1 MVVVFKC
8 DVDCKDDDGVEIDSA
23 ELWYRV
29 VRFYFCAAVKSIFRI
44 NKIKRVSRKKLYIY
58 IYIPKGTKKDRN
70 HHQSA

>member
-1 MVVVFKC
+1 MLIAKMMTA
-8 DVDCKDDDGVEIDSA
+8 S
-23 ELWYRV
+23 
-29 VRFYFCAAVKSIFRI
+29 KSIPRNCGIESFDSIFVRRSNLFLES